1 MRKAA
6 LTIIVATGASLVLAG
21 NGLAGTF
28 KCTVSEVTGK
38 TVILD
43 CGKRAAKFRAGDP
56 VKLKL
61 KEAKKR
67 KRLEGC

>member
-43 CGKRAAKFRAGDP
+43 CGKGAAKFHAGDP
-56 VKLKL
+56 VKLRK
-61 KEAKKR
+61 AKKR